1 MAGLTGAHW
10 IYFSRTNF
18 ETTAPSSVSTL
29 AAVVTERTC
38 RLSAAV
44 SFCWR
49 RPNCKM
55 KCALNKRG
63 LVAVIFFILGMGTLL
78 PWNFFTTAFAYFNE
92 RLSPTTVN
100 NVTDSGQTDRYMF
113 NNMCVLISQLPLLL
127 FTLLNSFLYQH
138 IAEKIRI
145 VGSMVFI
152 LLLFILTAALVKV
165 KMEQDLFYNITMT
178 TIWFINMFGAVLQG
192 SLFGLVG
199 KLPQKYSS
207 SFMSGQ
213 AVAGIFS
220 AVAMLISQISEADN
234 ENAALGYFLTPCA
247 ATLLTLCCYL
257 LLSHL
262 KYEEDGLGNNGDT
275 KKEAT
280 LKQTESVT
288 LVKVKLSEPAYGPDC
303 GGQNNLTA
311 AIREKQEEQY
321 EEKLPVL
328 AVLKKIWVMALCVTC
343 VFMVTLSVFP
353 AITVLVKPDA
363 LFTGIWM
370 DIFTAL
376 CCFLV
381 FNIMDWIGRSVTS
394 VVQWPSKESRLFP
407 ILVVARLIFIPAF
420 MLCNI
425 PSRHL
430 PVVFKHEFAYILIMS
445 LFAMTNGYFACLC
458 MSYAPQLVRPKDAE
472 TTGALMTFFLAL
484 GLSLG
489 AALSFVLK
497 MLI

>member
-1 MAGLTGAHW
+1 
-10 IYFSRTNF
+10 
-18 ETTAPSSVSTL
+18 
-29 AAVVTERTC
+29 
-38 RLSAAV
+38 
-44 SFCWR
+44 
-49 RPNCKM
+49 M
-55 KCALNKRG
+55 KCLSESRA
-63 LVAVIFFILGMGTLL
+63 LVAIILFILGMGTLL
-78 PWNFFTTAFAYFNE
+78 PWNFFTTAFAYFND
-92 RLSPTTVN
+92 RLNTTMSN
-100 NVTDSGQTDRYMF
+100 GTESGQTDPYMF

-165 KMEQDLFYNITMT
+165 KMEQDLFYNVTMT

-199 KLPQKYSS
+199 KLPQRYSS
-207 SFMSGQ
+207 FFMSGQ

-220 AVAMLISQISEADN
+220 AVAMLISQISEVDN
-234 ENAALGYFLTPCA
+234 ENAALGYFVTPCA

-257 LLSHL
+257 LLPHL
-262 KYEEDGLGNNGDT
+262 KFARDHLEDGPGNKEDT
-275 KKEAT
+275 KKEGIQ
-280 LKQTESVT
+280 KESVT
-288 LVKVKLSEPAYGPDC
+288 LVKVKLSEPAYGPNC
-303 GGQNNLTA
+303 SGQSNSKTA
-311 AIREKQEEQY
+311 DIREKQEEQY
-321 EEKLPVL
+321 EEKSPVL

-353 AITVLVKPDA
+353 AITVLVQPDA
-363 LFTGIWM
+363 LFTGIWA

-381 FNIMDWIGRSVTS
+381 FNVMDWIGRSVTS

-425 PSRHL
+425 PSHRL
-430 PVVFKHEFAYILIMS
+430 SGVFKHEFAYILVMS